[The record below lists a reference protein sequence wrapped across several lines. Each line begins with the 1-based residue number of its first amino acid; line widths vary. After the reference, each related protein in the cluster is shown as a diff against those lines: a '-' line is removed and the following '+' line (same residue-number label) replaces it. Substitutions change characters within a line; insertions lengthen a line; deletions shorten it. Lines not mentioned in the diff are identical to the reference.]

1 MKNRASIVAAI
12 AALLALCLTPPVW
25 SAAESEAAADETV
38 AISMFMG
45 NSGIPH
51 PADVDPSSNWA
62 LDIVEQLAN
71 VDITMEVPNYQDFA
85 TKINL
90 LLASGNLPDI
100 VHGWQKADLEN
111 AADAGAF
118 IDHKPY
124 YDNSPIMQARV
135 SQLAFDL
142 AATPNG
148 LHFAIPMVMSARE
161 PGWGNLVRYD
171 LLEEY
176 NGGEF
181 PGTIDGYL
189 DFLRWVRDTKEDST
203 PLSSRLAWGGR
214 LFCNGDTL
222 FLWHGVPPY
231 GTRIQDGTVHHHFT
245 LPAMKAA
252 LKVWRQVFDEG
263 ILDPEF
269 ATSDTAAWVQKRR
282 ERYVSM
288 FSNATDQVIPGYD
301 NLLNA
306 GQVWVYTPPLDEFP
320 EALTDTRYMKDTS
333 ISYGVDIFPIS
344 SHRTGITSAA
354 KDPDRAWR
362 VLEAFASDALW
373 DIISWGREGKEY
385 TVEDGT
391 RVATDRLYLRDIDD
405 ADSHYWTLHLGII
418 SGFWPTQVKYAV
430 QAGRH
435 PLEWQRAYDSAAWL
449 IAKDRDVVGLNYLS
463 FVPTDPDVSKKAG
476 EVNHFISGA
485 IAKAIS
491 GQITLEEFDE
501 EVAKFQQ
508 EFGFIYDYHTRYVQ
522 ENKDELRARN
532 VKMVDW

>member
-1 MKNRASIVAAI
+1 MKSRASMVAVF
-12 AALLALCLTPPVW
+12 AALLALCLTPLSW
-25 SAAESEAAADETV
+25 SSAESEAAAEETV
-38 AISMFMG
+38 TIHMFMG
-45 NSGIPH
+45 NSGVPH

-62 LDIVEQLAN
+62 IDVVEKLAN
-71 VDITMEVPNYQDFA
+71 VDLILEVPNYQDFA

-148 LHFAIPMVMSARE
+148 LHFAMPMVMSARE

-189 DFLRWVRDTKEDST
+189 DFLRWVRDTYEGST

-214 LFCNGDTL
+214 LFATADAF
-222 FLWHGVPPY
+222 FLWYGVPPY
-231 GTRIQDGTVHHHFT
+231 GTRIQDGTVHHNFT
-245 LPAMKAA
+245 LPAMKEA
-252 LKVWRQVFDEG
+252 LKLWRQVFEEG

-269 ATSDTAAWVQKRR
+269 ATSDTAAWVQKRS
-282 ERYVSM
+282 ERQVSM

-301 NLLNA
+301 NMMNA
-306 GQVWVYTPPLDEFP
+306 GQVWVYTPPLDEYP
-320 EALTDTRYMKDTS
+320 EALTDPKYMADLS
-333 ISYGVDIFPIS
+333 INYGVDIFPIS

-362 VLEAFASDALW
+362 VLEAFASDELW
-373 DIISWGREGKEY
+373 DVIAWGREGKEY
-385 TVEDGT
+385 TVEGGT
-391 RVATDRLYLRDIDD
+391 RKATDRLYFRDLDD
-405 ADSHYWTLHLGII
+405 PDAHYWTLHLGTI

-430 QAGRH
+430 QAERY
-435 PLEWQRAYDSAAWL
+435 PMEWQRVHDSAQWL
-449 IAKDRDVVGLNYLS
+449 MDKDREVGLSYLS
-463 FVPTDPDVSKKAG
+463 FVPTDPEVSRKAG
-476 EVNHFISGA
+476 EVNPFISAA
-485 IAKAIS
+485 IAKAIT
-491 GQITLEEFDE
+491 GQITLDEFDE

-508 EFGFIYDYHTRYVQ
+508 EFGFIYDYQTQYVQ
-522 ENKDELRARN
+522 DHKDELRSKN
-532 VKMVDW
+532 VRMVDW